1 MTIRHQ
7 VYLLNNPLNMQQPNV
22 KFNKTRI
29 APTPSGFL
37 HLGNV
42 LSFVLTAALA
52 HQTGAKILLR
62 IDDLDRERAKPEYIQ
77 DIFDTLNFLDIP
89 WHEGPRN
96 ADEYEQ
102 EWSQMHRLA
111 LYNDALEKL
120 ETNEHLFAC
129 TCSRVQLQ
137 QYGNV
142 YPGTCLKKGLPLDT
156 PGSSL
161 RLITDDREIKMNTW
175 PDKST
180 IASLPNEIKNFVAW
194 KKDGLPAYQLA
205 SVCDDIYFGVDLV
218 VRGLDLWPST
228 LAQLQLAAK
237 LDELTFGDITF
248 YHHLLLMTADGQKL
262 SKSAGDTSVKLL
274 REQGKSPAD
283 VFTLIA
289 GLFGKDERVHTWQQL
304 AAILPIALP

>member
-1 MTIRHQ
+1 
-7 VYLLNNPLNMQQPNV
+7 MQQSAD

-42 LSFVLTAALA
+42 LSFVLTAAIA
-52 HQTGAKILLR
+52 QQTGAKILLR
-62 IDDLDRERAKPEYIQ
+62 IDDLDRERAKPEYVQ

-89 WHEGPRN
+89 WHYGPRN
-96 ADEYEQ
+96 ALEYEQ

-111 LYNDALEKL
+111 LYNNALEKL
-120 ETNEHLFAC
+120 ETNRHLFAC
-129 TCSRVQLQ
+129 TCTRAQLQ

-156 PGSSL
+156 PESSL
-161 RLITDDREIKMNTW
+161 RLITDDSEIWLNTFSGSREKFTL
-175 PDKST
+175 PD
-180 IASLPNEIKNFVAW
+180 EMKNFVVW

-205 SVCDDIYFGVDLV
+205 SVCDDVHFGVDLV

-237 LDELTFGDITF
+237 LNYNTFGGIAF
-248 YHHLLLMTADGQKL
+248 YHHPLLMAVQGQKL
-262 SKSAGDTSVKLL
+262 SKSAGDTSVKYL
-274 REQGKSPAD
+274 REHGNGPAD
-283 VFTLIA
+283 VFSLIA
-289 GLFGKDERVHTWQQL
+289 KLLGNNEGVHTWQQL
-304 AAILPIALP
+304 AALMPIALP